1 MLNER
6 FQKALILSAFFVAAL
21 LLVAISP
28 LNACELNRYDQ
39 VVVVKRVTD
48 GDTLI
53 LKDGRKVRL
62 IGINTPELAT
72 KNRIAEPYALQAKRF
87 VETALKSNKE
97 IFIQY
102 GEQAKDRYGRVLAH
116 VALRNKQNLNALI
129 LKQGLASTI
138 VVPPNVQLADCYFK
152 HEQLAR
158 AQGLNRWSHP
168 DSLYIAADTLKETMT
183 GFRFVYGTVRR
194 VGRSRGSIFLQLA
207 NKFTLRIKRKDFKY
221 FPNLDLEHMS
231 LDNFTNKTVYTR
243 GWVYQ
248 WNKSLYLQLRHDK
261 MMQIQ

>member
-6 FQKALILSAFFVAAL
+6 FKKALILSAFFVASL
-21 LLVAISP
+21 LPVTISL
-28 LNACELNRYDQ
+28 LNACELSRYDQ

-72 KNRIAEPYALQAKRF
+72 KRRIAEPYALQAKRF

-102 GEQAKDRYGRVLAH
+102 GEQAEDRYGRVLAH
-116 VALRNKQNLNALI
+116 VALKDKQNLNTLI
-129 LKQGLASTI
+129 LKQGLASAI
-138 VVPPNVQLADCYFK
+138 VVPPNAQLADCYFK

-158 AQGLNRWSHP
+158 SRGLNLWRHP
-168 DSLYIAADTLKETMT
+168 DNQYIAADSLTETLT

-221 FPNLDLEHMS
+221 FPNLDLEHLS
-231 LDNFTNKTVYTR
+231 LDNIRNKTVYAR
-243 GWVYQ
+243 GWVYL
-248 WNKSLYLQLRHDK
+248 WKKSLYLQLRHEK
-261 MMQIQ
+261 MIQIQ